1 MVHGPSFTLSRIHL
15 ASPRTTATPTGVT
28 VRGHGIQLS
37 ASQETRNVNFDLEVE
52 PVAHSKLSTVNG
64 ILNSYSRFI
73 GPRIKKR
80 ASAFVGFTL
89 THQVPRNKL
98 RLDKYVVPSQLRK
111 LQASVGAK
119 LMPDS
124 LWFSAQTQSQR
135 RSITVTHY
143 LGYDVIQSILF
154 DALDDHIPKN
164 IIVKNYKLLQKMLN
178 QGLRVV
184 KAK

>member
-1 MVHGPSFTLSRIHL
+1 MVLC
-15 ASPRTTATPTGVT
+15 
-28 VRGHGIQLS
+28 
-37 ASQETRNVNFDLEVE
+37 
-52 PVAHSKLSTVNG
+52 
-64 ILNSYSRFI
+64 
-73 GPRIKKR
+73 
-80 ASAFVGFTL
+80 
-89 THQVPRNKL
+89 
-98 RLDKYVVPSQLRK
+98 
-111 LQASVGAK
+111 
-119 LMPDS
+119 PDS
-124 LWFSAQTQSQR
+124 VPR